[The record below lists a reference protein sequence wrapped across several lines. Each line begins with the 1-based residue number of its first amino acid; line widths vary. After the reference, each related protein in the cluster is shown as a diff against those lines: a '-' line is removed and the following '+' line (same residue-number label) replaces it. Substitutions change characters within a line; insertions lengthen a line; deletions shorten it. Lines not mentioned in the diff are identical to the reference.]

1 MVRNLK
7 LTLLCG
13 LLALAVAAL
22 LPGRIAVAQAPEGD
36 PLARFSPALL
46 PDFAGD
52 MDAHADAPRY
62 TIEMTLALDSSG
74 ATLDGRQ
81 QVRYTNRTPHTLER
95 IVFRLYPNL
104 ESYGGEMTVSR
115 VTAAGAA
122 APADLDATGTVLS
135 VPLAAPLAPGE
146 RATLT
151 LDYALRVQ
159 AGHARLYKQFSYLDD
174 VLALP
179 NAYPVLSVYEPG
191 DGWWEVADHTQGDAV
206 YSETAFFEVTLRA
219 PEDLIV
225 AASGTEISVSAAGE
239 GLLEHRYVAPLMRDF
254 TIVAAPHFVTRTGTV
269 EGVTITLYYDP
280 GRPNAEVNATAGLR
294 AAQAAVHLFNSLFGA
309 YPFAELDIVQ
319 TPTTAGGIEYPGLI
333 VIGADAWDEN
343 GDRFIFVLV
352 HEVAHQWWYSLVGN
366 DQTLDPWMDEA
377 LAQYATALFIGA
389 HEGGPSY
396 SAAINSYETQYL
408 RYLQLAV
415 DLDQPIGLPA
425 SDYEGNGYFYIVYQ
439 KGPLFFDALAQTYGL
454 EATLDALRDYFAAYR
469 YEIAEPVDMLHSFE
483 ASLDA
488 DLDAIFED
496 WVGEFPVG

>member
-104 ESYGGEMTVSR
+104 ESYGGEMTVLR
-115 VTAAGAA
+115 VSVDGAA

-280 GRPNAEVNATAGLR
+280 ARPNAEVNATAGLR

-343 GDRFIFVLV
+343 GDRSFLCLSTRSRTNGGTAWSATTRRSIRGWTRRWRSTLPRCSS
-352 HEVAHQWWYSLVGN
+352 ARTRAGRRTAPRSTATRRSTCAICSLPLTWISRSGCR
-366 DQTLDPWMDEA
+366 P
-377 LAQYATALFIGA
+377 ATTKGT
-389 HEGGPSY
+389 
-396 SAAINSYETQYL
+396 AISTSSTRRGRCSL
-408 RYLQLAV
+408 TRW
-415 DLDQPIGLPA
+415 PKRMGLKPR
-425 SDYEGNGYFYIVYQ
+425 STRSGTTSPHI
-439 KGPLFFDALAQTYGL
+439 
-454 EATLDALRDYFAAYR
+454 ATRSRSRSTCSSALRRAWAR
-469 YEIAEPVDMLHSFE
+469 TLTRS
-483 ASLDA
+483 SRT
-488 DLDAIFED
+488 
-496 WVGEFPVG
+496 G